1 MQVSPRSP
9 AWEPEPHR
17 GSRVPPP
24 GAGLA
29 AGAGGRAVPGERGS
43 PEAGGERPFVFRAFR
58 QGSSSR
64 SDGLDMSCRRT
75 GHVCCRRGTLG
86 PVFLD

>member
-24 GAGLA
+24 PGLA
-29 AGAGGRAVPGERGS
+29 WPLGQEGGQCPAREGVR
-43 PEAGGERPFVFRAFR
+43 R
-58 QGSSSR
+58 QG
-64 SDGLDMSCRRT
+64 
-75 GHVCCRRGTLG
+75 VRGRLYFVLSGRG
-86 PVFLD
+86 PAVDQMVWT